1 MQNTVVD
8 LADFP
13 QKLVQEAMKASGKRA
28 PRVLVRRA
36 LEVLAAS
43 ASEEPMT
50 PEQCRQTFRK
60 GHGAIHVTPQMKAL
74 GLDESFFR

>member
-1 MQNTVVD
+1 
-8 LADFP
+8 
-13 QKLVQEAMKASGKRA
+13 MKASGKRA

-36 LEVLAAS
+36 LEMLAAS

-60 GHGAIHVTPQMKAL
+60 SRGAIHVTPQMKAL